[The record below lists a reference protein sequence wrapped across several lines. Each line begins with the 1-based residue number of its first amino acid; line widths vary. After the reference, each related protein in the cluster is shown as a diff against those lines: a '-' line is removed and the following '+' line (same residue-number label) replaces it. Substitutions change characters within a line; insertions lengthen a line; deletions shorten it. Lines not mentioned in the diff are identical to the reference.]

1 VRMYVCMYIRALGNV
16 RTRKYQH
23 LDGLLGMQC
32 RGAAIGSKGIKVIV
46 DMMRN
51 VLLSSKL

>member
-1 VRMYVCMYIRALGNV
+1 MYIRTLGDV
-16 RTRKYQH
+16 RMRKYQH

-46 DMMRN
+46 DILRN